1 MPLYKYDYSNAD
13 LWGKTADTL
22 RELQSEP
29 IYKYKKIFYKI
40 TPWFMKTF
48 GKLSDGIKLGLETG
62 FDSGSTL
69 DYVYR
74 NKPSGSYCLGKLI
87 DKVYLNSAG
96 WSGIRSRKENI
107 EKIISEAVSRLQNEN
122 KPVKILDIAAGHGRY
137 ILDAIGNA
145 DGIENVLLRDYSD
158 INIEKGNNLIK
169 ERGLEN
175 KVAFVKGNAFDTESI
190 ASVEPQPTLGV
201 VSGLYE
207 LFPDN
212 ELIRKSLAGFA
223 KVIPQGG
230 YLIYTDQPWH
240 PQLEFIARALTS
252 HRDGIHWAMRCR
264 TQGEMD
270 SLVEEAGFKKIK
282 QLCDENDIFSVSL
295 AQKL

>member
-1 MPLYKYDYSNAD
+1 
-13 LWGKTADTL
+13 
-22 RELQSEP
+22 
-29 IYKYKKIFYKI
+29 
-40 TPWFMKTF
+40 MKTF